1 MPGAEIRSL
10 SELARRS
17 RVQRDT
23 LYAWFRGDHPPKADT
38 LEKVAGAL
46 HVRLGDLWNYEATGD
61 GPPPMLSPEALAEIS
76 DAVAAGVARGVAQV
90 LAELG
95 SPVGQPPPRRP
106 RRQ

>member
-1 MPGAEIRSL
+1 MPAAEIRSL

-46 HVRLGDLWNYEATGD
+46 HVRLGDLWDYDSAD
-61 GPPPMLSPEALAEIS
+61 GPPPVVSPEALDEIRA
-76 DAVAAGVARGVAQV
+76 AVAEGVALGVARALAQ
-90 LAELG
+90 LEA
-95 SPVGQPPPRRP
+95 PPPPRRP
-106 RRQ
+106 RPRPG